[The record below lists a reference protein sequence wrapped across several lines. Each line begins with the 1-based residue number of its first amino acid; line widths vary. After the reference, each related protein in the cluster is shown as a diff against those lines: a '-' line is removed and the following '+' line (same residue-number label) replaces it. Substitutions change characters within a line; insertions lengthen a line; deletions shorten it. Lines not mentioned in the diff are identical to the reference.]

1 MYLAHSVL
9 YYPATRRVAHWV
21 RGGGRGGGGGGG
33 PAGDVDGG
41 SSTGAAGCSK
51 RCAASLGCCVVP
63 LLLKENQNFY
73 QIQITVHVQ

>member
-1 MYLAHSVL
+1 MLMLLLLLLLLLA
-9 YYPATRRVAHWV
+9 
-21 RGGGRGGGGGGG
+21 GGGGDGGVG
-33 PAGDVDGG
+33 EAGDVDGG

>member
-1 MYLAHSVL
+1 VGEA
-9 YYPATRRVAHWV
+9 
-21 RGGGRGGGGGGG
+21 
-33 PAGDVDGG
+33 GG